1 MRHLVIIYLEGDLG
15 IIPKQEKNFFEV
27 TSSKRV
33 WDKVF
38 GKMGFTSFIP
48 KLFPKKCS
56 NDEDFEIYIK
66 AVESKINIVYKNFIG
81 GKNFFKIIITG
92 DHDEIGYKKT
102 LIAREDFANRLKAK
116 LEKVVEYK
124 TIDIILKRDKS
135 FKLETLIGAVVGKKI
150 INKKTLRSNYGTEH
164 PTIQQLF
171 NSNNI
176 SDLVSKNIKKS
187 SSPLFQKIINVSN
200 KK

>member
-1 MRHLVIIYLEGDLG
+1 
-15 IIPKQEKNFFEV
+15 
-27 TSSKRV
+27 
-33 WDKVF
+33 
-38 GKMGFTSFIP
+38 MGFASFIP

-66 AVESKINIVYKNFIG
+66 AVERKINIVYEIYSNAE
-81 GKNFFKIIITG
+81 NFFQIIITG
-92 DHDEIGYKKT
+92 DHDEIGYEKT
-102 LIAREDFANRLKAK
+102 LIARENFANRLKAK

-150 INKKTLRSNYGTEH
+150 INKKTLRSNYGIEH

-171 NSNNI
+171 SSNSMTEI
-176 SDLVSKNIKKS
+176 SDLVFENIKKS
-187 SSPLFQKIINVSN
+187 SSPLFQKIINNSN